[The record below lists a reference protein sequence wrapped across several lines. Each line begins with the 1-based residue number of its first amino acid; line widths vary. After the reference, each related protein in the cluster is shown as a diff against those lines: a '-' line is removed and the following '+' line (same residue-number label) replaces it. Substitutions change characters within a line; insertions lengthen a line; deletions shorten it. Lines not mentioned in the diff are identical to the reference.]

1 MPRLVVTFLLYTMK
15 ARYMS
20 KEQKKRR
27 ANLLYQLRQKGI
39 RCAIRCYTIF
49 YPYGK
54 DPDEITEIR
63 NLRCEF
69 NFTVQFE
76 IPQA

>member
-1 MPRLVVTFLLYTMK
+1 
-15 ARYMS
+15 MS

-39 RCAIRCYTIF
+39 RCITRDYTIF

-54 DPDEITEIR
+54 DPNEIPEIR
-63 NLRCEF
+63 NLRNEF
-69 NFTVQFE
+69 MFYVQFE
-76 IPQA
+76 IM